1 VSFSW
6 CGTSALSRRKRHFRR
21 ESAVTVAAAVA
32 GDRLS
37 LEWTVAG
44 GDAQRMAEAA
54 VAALGRIKAA
64 DAAVSPSDFPLAGL
78 DHDELA
84 LVLDGLEET

>member
-1 VSFSW
+1 
-6 CGTSALSRRKRHFRR
+6 
-21 ESAVTVAAAVA
+21 
-32 GDRLS
+32 
-37 LEWTVAG
+37 
-44 GDAQRMAEAA
+44 MAEAA